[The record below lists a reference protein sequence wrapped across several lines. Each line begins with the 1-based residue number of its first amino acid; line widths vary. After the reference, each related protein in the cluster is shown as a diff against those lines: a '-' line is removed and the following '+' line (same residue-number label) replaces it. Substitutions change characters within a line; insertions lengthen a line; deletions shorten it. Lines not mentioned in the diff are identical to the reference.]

1 MRESTV
7 PDEKTSEL
15 PVTLV
20 VDEDRHPPAFLMN
33 NPLRGIVERRGRF
46 DHLLHEGDVVADL
59 GCGSG
64 YYTLHFSSVVGPE
77 GLVYG
82 TDTNAPAIG
91 AIKKRIARKDI
102 GNIRVSTSSSAALGF
117 IPDASV
123 DFVLSNLTLCCMIEH
138 GRAVDEMLRIMKQGA
153 VAYVSITT
161 VGRKADRRNMSRE
174 EFEAVKAR
182 FSVIEIRDGLTVSSA
197 LLKKV

>member
-1 MRESTV
+1 MSESTLPEGKKV
-7 PDEKTSEL
+7 EL
-15 PVTLV
+15 PVSLV
-20 VDEDRHPPAFLMN
+20 VDEDRHPPALLMN

-46 DHLLHEGDVVADL
+46 DHLLHPGFVVADL

-82 TDTNAPAIG
+82 ADTNSAAI
-91 AIKKRIARKDI
+91 AAMKRKIERRGI
-102 GNIRVSTSSSAALGF
+102 RNIRASASSSAALDF
-117 IPDASV
+117 IPDGSV

-138 GRAVDEMLRIMKQGA
+138 DRAVSEMLRIMKQGA

-161 VGRKADRRNMSRE
+161 VGRKADRRNMSIE
-174 EFEAVKAR
+174 EFETVKAR
-182 FSVIEIRDGLTVSSA
+182 FRVIESRDGLTVSSA